1 MATNPIG
8 RGMINLSVTV
18 TEKDKIKL
26 MNLSKKSGLSQSQ
39 YCRKILRKYLDQ
51 GTYFGDQPELTNK
64 KKS

>member
-1 MATNPIG
+1 MQ
-8 RGMINLSVTV
+8 NLSVTL
-18 TEKDKIKL
+18 TEKEKGEISL
-26 MNLSKKSGLSQSQ
+26 LAKKSGMSQSK

>member
-1 MATNPIG
+1 MTI
-8 RGMINLSVTV
+8 
-18 TEKDKIKL
+18 TEKDKVKIVGL
-26 MNLSKKSGLSQSQ
+26 AKKSGLSQSQ

>member
-1 MATNPIG
+1 MATNSIG
-8 RGMINLSVTV
+8 KGRINLSVTI
-18 TEKDKIKL
+18 TEKDKVKIVGL
-26 MNLSKKSGLSQSQ
+26 AKKSGLSQSQ